1 MPSTPHILVID
12 DEHQIRKLLRLTLEA
27 HGYHMQECEN
37 GQLGLSEAA
46 LHRPDAI
53 ILDLG
58 LPDMNGLEVL
68 KRLREW
74 TQTPVLILSVMGNED
89 DKIVALDRGA
99 DDYLTKPFG
108 GGELIARLKA
118 ILRRTQPALELSII
132 SFDDIEVDFT
142 NREVRK
148 SGIPLNLTV
157 KEYSLLRLLLLHRG
171 KVITH
176 RQLLRE
182 IWGPCHEEDTHYLR
196 VHMTHLRQKLGDSN
210 GEKRRIR
217 TESGVGYRFI
227 PDASQPL

>member
-1 MPSTPHILVID
+1 MPSLPQILVID
-12 DEHQIRKLLRLTLEA
+12 DEYQIRKLLRLTLDSQ
-27 HGYHMQECEN
+27 GYHIQECEN
-37 GQLGLSEAA
+37 GQQGLSEAA
-46 LHRPDAI
+46 LRRPDAI

-58 LPDMNGLEVL
+58 LPDIHGLEVL

-74 TQTPVLILSVMGNED
+74 TQTPVLILSVQGNEE
-89 DKIVALDRGA
+89 DKIAALDAGA

-118 ILRRTQPALELSII
+118 IMRRVQPAQELSII
-132 SFDDIEVDFT
+132 RFDDIEVDFT

-148 SGIPLNLTV
+148 DGSPLNLTV
-157 KEYSLLRLLLLHRG
+157 KEYSLLRLLLQHRG

-182 IWGPCHEEDTHYLR
+182 IWGPCHESDTHYLR
-196 VHMTHLRQKLGDSN
+196 VHITHLRQKLGDKD

-217 TESGVGYRFI
+217 TESGVGYRFL
-227 PDASQPL
+227 PDPSQS

>member
-1 MPSTPHILVID
+1 MPSLPQILIID
-12 DEHQIRKLLRLTLEA
+12 DEHQIRKLLRLTLDPQ
-27 HGYHMQECEN
+27 GYHIQECEN
-37 GQLGLSEAA
+37 GQQGLSEAA
-46 LHRPDAI
+46 LRRPDAI

-58 LPDMNGLEVL
+58 LPDIHGLEVL

-74 TQTPVLILSVMGNED
+74 TQTPVLILSVQGDEE
-89 DKIVALDRGA
+89 DKIAALDAGA

-118 ILRRTQPALELSII
+118 IMRRVQPAQELSII
-132 SFDDIEVDFT
+132 RFDDIEVDFT

-148 SGIPLNLTV
+148 DGIPLNLTV
-157 KEYSLLRLLLLHRG
+157 KEYSLLRLLLQHRG

-182 IWGPCHEEDTHYLR
+182 IWGPCHESDTHYLR
-196 VHMTHLRQKLGDSN
+196 VHITHLRQKLGDKD

-217 TESGVGYRFI
+217 TESGVGYRFL
-227 PDASQPL
+227 PDPSQS